1 MEQLIPAVRDGALFT
16 SVSEQVNSGT
26 VGVVRVQYTSD
37 MLEQLIP
44 AIRDRTL
51 PPKDRLGLQNDLY
64 ALVSFT
70 VVGVQVCMGTTL
82 CVCVLVSV
90 CVGILLCVCVC
101 VHLLVCMYVCVCVCA
116 CTKYWYACRCVCMSV
131 CMHVCVCAHL
141 WLSFISRCNLEVLI
155 SVYY

>member
-90 CVGILLCVCVC
+90 CVGVLLCVYMCVCVC
-101 VHLLVCMYVCVCVCA
+101 TLACVHVCMCMCVCMHSVLVCMQMCLYECVHACMCVCVHICG
-116 CTKYWYACRCVCMSV
+116 CRSYLDVS
-131 CMHVCVCAHL
+131 
-141 WLSFISRCNLEVLI
+141 
-155 SVYY
+155 

>member
-1 MEQLIPAVRDGALFT
+1 MYLPSAMVYSLPCVCVCVCVCVRERGRERKQVKSGTVGVVRVQYTSDMLEQLIAAIRNDALLT

-82 CVCVLVSV
+82 CVCKLVS
-90 CVGILLCVCVC
+90 LTLYDANLC
-101 VHLLVCMYVCVCVCA
+101 
-116 CTKYWYACRCVCMSV
+116 
-131 CMHVCVCAHL
+131 
-141 WLSFISRCNLEVLI
+141 
-155 SVYY
+155 

>member
-1 MEQLIPAVRDGALFT
+1 MKSGIVGVVRVQYTSDMLEQLIAAIRDDALLS

-82 CVCVLVSV
+82 CVCKLVSV
-90 CVGILLCVCVC
+90 SGCTIVCVEGEGD
-101 VHLLVCMYVCVCVCA
+101 V
-116 CTKYWYACRCVCMSV
+116 
-131 CMHVCVCAHL
+131 
-141 WLSFISRCNLEVLI
+141 
-155 SVYY
+155 

>member
-90 CVGILLCVCVC
+90 CVGVLLCV
-101 VHLLVCMYVCVCVCA
+101 YVCVCVCV
-116 CTKYWYACRCVCMSV
+116 CVYTCLCA
-131 CMHVCVCAHL
+131 CMHVYVCVHAQCIGMHAD
-141 WLSFISRCNLEVLI
+141 V
-155 SVYY
+155 SV